1 MIKKMIPF
9 FLTVG
14 LVIFSGCGAKTGDIE
29 VATQTNAKVNLD
41 GYTSYAWL
49 ASADLVIDENNVL
62 QKRDY
67 NVHEFIQSKITKEL
81 VNEDKIETSSNPDF
95 LVSYIFGVNMD
106 AIKKSVDDD
115 GRAYIENIPE
125 AGIAILL
132 IDPSN
137 QRVIY
142 AGTAEAKLDESV
154 TDEESKERIVYAIE
168 EILDDL

>member
-1 MIKKMIPF
+1 MIKKMVPF
-9 FLTVG
+9 VLTAS

-49 ASADLVIDENNVL
+49 ATADLMIDKNDAFK
-62 QKRDY
+62 KRSY

-81 VNEDKIETSSNPDF
+81 LNEDKIETSSNPDF
-95 LVSYIFGVNMD
+95 LVSYVVGVDMD
-106 AIKKSVDDD
+106 AVKKSVDDD
-115 GRAYIENIPE
+115 GKAYLENIPE
-125 AGIAILL
+125 AGLAILL

-142 AGTAEAKLDESV
+142 AGSAETNLDESA

-168 EILDDL
+168 EILDDI